1 MNTQKIS
8 YSFRLIRNPR
18 CIDGNDGTLFK
29 FVPVSDPS
37 RSGVPFGSYVRIQH
51 VLTKCWM
58 HAATETELRSSSLSP
73 TPVALTL
80 TPDPTDTTDNSQPSL
95 SQQHPNQQQQQQQQ
109 QPTRFF
115 STDSSSADDQIQSST
130 SATGSPISKISASQ
144 EFHYH
149 DCFSITLVDNQ
160 LSDTFNIVN
169 ELLPQLQCFLMQS
182 RPVSDGTIGSRFP
195 ISDEEHILITDILVW
210 CKHVFQLHVKINRYC
225 IIRSKYSLNFALTA
239 VSWIQHC
246 VLACLLNVI
255 RNMFLFMYIYVY

>member
-1 MNTQKIS
+1 MCLLCNQQYMLTFFFHANQIENMNPSDGSKIQWKKPIRIRHAASRAYLHIDPNSVSIDMNTQKIS
-8 YSFRLIRNPR
+8 YSFRLVRNPR

-58 HAATETELRSSSLSP
+58 HAATESELRSSSLSP

-80 TPDPTDTTDNSQPSL
+80 TPDPTDTTNNSQPSF
-95 SQQHPNQQQQQQQQ
+95 SSQQQHPQQ

-115 STDSSSADDQIQSST
+115 STDSSSAEDHTQST
-130 SATGSPISKISASQ
+130 AGSPLSKISASQ

-182 RPVSDGTIGSRFP
+182 RPVSDDTISSSRFP
-195 ISDEEHILITDILVW
+195 ISDEEYILITDILVRR
-210 CKHVFQLHVKINRYC
+210 K
-225 IIRSKYSLNFALTA
+225 
-239 VSWIQHC
+239 
-246 VLACLLNVI
+246 
-255 RNMFLFMYIYVY
+255 